1 MITHM
6 SEFLYQIMNVK
17 VLFVAPYGGV
27 PGGISRWTS
36 HIIDHYKEHG
46 HDDCQ
51 LGLVAMGR
59 SSFVNIHMPLWRRLW
74 SAWIDYRAIFRN
86 LIAEIDNGQYDV
98 MHLTSSGSL
107 SLFKDIAML
116 KMARRKGLKCVIHF
130 HFGRIPELSKQ
141 NNWEWRLLKKAVKL
155 SDRAIVIDRASY
167 DVLVSSGCQG
177 IELLDNPIASQ
188 VVKTISENC
197 DVRREDRVVL
207 FTGHVVRTK
216 GIFEL
221 LRACASIDGV
231 LLKIVGHITA
241 EMRQEIEREFGADA
255 LWYKAYGEMPYADVI
270 KEMQKCDIFV
280 LPTYTEGFP
289 NVILESMAAGCA
301 IISTPVGAI
310 PQMLEDD
317 EKGKYGL
324 LVEPRDV
331 KQLHDAIGHLLNDEP
346 LKDEMRRNVQRRV
359 NERYNIDVVWSKML
373 KIWKSC
379 VS

>member
-1 MITHM
+1 
-6 SEFLYQIMNVK
+6 MNVR
-17 VLFVAPYGGV
+17 VLLVAPYGGV

-36 HIIDHYKEHG
+36 HIVDYYKKHG
-46 HDDCQ
+46 HNDCR

-59 SSFVNIHMPLWRRLW
+59 STFVNINMPVWRRLW

-86 LIAEIDNGQYDV
+86 LNAEICKGQYDV

-116 KMARRKGLKCVIHF
+116 KMARRKGLKRVIHF
-130 HFGRIPELSKQ
+130 HFGRIPELVKQ
-141 NNWEWRLLKKAVKL
+141 NNWEWKLLKRVVNL

-167 DVLVSSGCQG
+167 DVLVSSGFQG
-177 IELLDNPIASQ
+177 IELLDNPIAPQ

-197 DVRREDRVVL
+197 NVRREDRVVL

-216 GIFEL
+216 GVFEL

-231 LLKIVGHITA
+231 KLKLVGHITP
-241 EMRQEIEREFGADA
+241 EMQEEIEREFGADA
-255 LWYKAYGEMPYADVI
+255 VWYKAYGEMPYTDVI

-317 EKGKYGL
+317 GDGKYGL
-324 LVEPRDV
+324 LVEPRNV
-331 KQLHDAIGHLLNDEP
+331 QQLHDAIEHLLNDEA
-346 LKDEMRRNVQRRV
+346 LKQEMRQNVQHRV

-379 VS
+379 VG